1 MDIPTV
7 IDLAMRCILFAG
19 WAEVNFRWGTQ
30 VNTRY
35 YLILQNTQD
44 YFIYPGYSQ
53 FHPLL

>member
-19 WAEVNFRWGTQ
+19 WAEVNFRWDTQ

-35 YLILQNTQD
+35 YLILQNQ
-44 YFIYPGYSQ
+44 YALAF
-53 FHPLL
+53 